1 MPHTLSTERG
11 VRTYVREIRRGGKG
25 RGEGETAVEREER
38 GKGGW
43 GTEKS
48 HGGSSRLESYHR
60 GKKVSRWESG
70 RREECLNK
78 MMEERSVV
86 FELKGASCAQT
97 STVSL
102 AGDRLVFS

>member
-11 VRTYVREIRRGGKG
+11 VRTYVKYAEEGKDVARERRPSRGRSEEKVDGGQKS
-25 RGEGETAVEREER
+25 RTEEALV
-38 GKGGW
+38 
-43 GTEKS
+43 
-48 HGGSSRLESYHR
+48 SRVTTG

-86 FELKGASCAQT
+86 FELKGASFAQT
-97 STVSL
+97 STVL
-102 AGDRLVFS
+102 AGDRLAFS

>member
-1 MPHTLSTERG
+1 MKYAEEGKDVARERRPSRGRSEEKVDGGQKSRTEEALVSR
-11 VRTYVREIRRGGKG
+11 VR
-25 RGEGETAVEREER
+25 
-38 GKGGW
+38 
-43 GTEKS
+43 
-48 HGGSSRLESYHR
+48 
-60 GKKVSRWESG
+60 KKVSRWESG